1 MPRHEVLVEEG
12 NAYTDDHR
20 DGVVDGAR
28 LAKPSG
34 ENTPDVANTNSGKGR
49 ADVALVRPGVDGA

>member
-1 MPRHEVLVEEG
+1 MLVEEG